1 MCLQETRITDINKAS
16 FKGYTPYHRIDTSHE
31 RASGGS
37 SIFVRNDVIHS
48 HVHLDTN
55 LQAVAVKI
63 TLSFVFTICSIYAPP
78 NKYIDISDL
87 EHLLSQIREP
97 VMILGD
103 FNSHNPLWGS
113 EHLTPK
119 GRVIENFI
127 SHNDLCLYNDCSYY

>member
-1 MCLQETRITDINKAS
+1 MCLQETHIADINKAS

-63 TLSFVFTICSIYAPP
+63 TLSFVFTMCSIYAPP
-78 NKYIDISDL
+78 NKYINISDL

-119 GRVIENFI
+119 GRVIELHL
-127 SHNDLCLYNDCSYY
+127 SK